1 MELSQILIKPNTSIL
16 DTLKVI
22 DNAAVEIALVVEGE
36 KNNYEANINSPDYD
50 KIRSDYADLSPQ
62 YNELMN
68 SKNNNAIIR
77 NNKKS
82 RSNKEKNE
90 IESTGD
96 SFKSDYKFLI
106 SHKLKR

>member
-1 MELSQILIKPNTSIL
+1 
-16 DTLKVI
+16 
-22 DNAAVEIALVVEGE
+22 
-36 KNNYEANINSPDYD
+36 
-50 KIRSDYADLSPQ
+50 
-62 YNELMN
+62 MN